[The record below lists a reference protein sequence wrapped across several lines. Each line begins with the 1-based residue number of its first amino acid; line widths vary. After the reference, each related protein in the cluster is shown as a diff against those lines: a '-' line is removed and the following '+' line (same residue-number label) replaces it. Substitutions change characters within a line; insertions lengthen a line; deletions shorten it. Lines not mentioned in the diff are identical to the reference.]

1 MAAGTS
7 TVIVCAGAF
16 AAGLALGWFGRGF
29 NDGSIVEADD
39 AAESKQAG
47 ISTAVVADRGITA
60 ARETT
65 TTAVERVR
73 IETRTVTVDNGC
85 EPGRGPIADA
95 DAASLRELV
104 ETRADA
110 AARASGMRP

>member
-16 AAGLALGWFGRGF
+16 AAGLACGWFGRGF

-39 AAESKQAG
+39 AAKSKQAG
-47 ISTAVVADRGITA
+47 IVTAVVADRGITA
-60 ARETT
+60 AKETT

-73 IETRTVTVDNGC
+73 IETRTITVDTGC
-85 EPGRGPIADA
+85 EPGRGPITDA
-95 DAASLRELV
+95 DAASLRGLV
-104 ETRADA
+104 AARADA
-110 AARASGMRP
+110 AARTSSVRP